1 MSALSGLRAEKGRTG
16 LRPVHGGIEKGVG
29 IFVIIEPMPS
39 TKNLSPKQLSALTA
53 VLLALPISAGI
64 YVLTTNA
71 IVGGASLLI
80 VFGGSY
86 GLILF
91 TLEKFIYR
99 KIKLIYKLIHQ
110 TKATKKEE
118 VYFKYILPQKSI
130 DEVREDVE
138 KWGEKRN
145 EEIEMLKKNE
155 AYRKEF
161 LQNLAHEFKTPI
173 FAIQGYVD
181 TLLNG
186 AMDDTFIRKK
196 FLENTA
202 KNVERLVNL
211 MNDLDEIS
219 TLERGEQLLFKQ
231 NFIIQDLIREI
242 FESLSIKT
250 HNKNIRTSIKK
261 GCESPITVF
270 ADKEKIRMVLINLVE
285 NASKYGKSS
294 GMIVASIY
302 KIDERNVLIEISDDG
317 IGIEEEHLLRIFERF
332 YRTDAAR
339 SRDKGGTGLGLA
351 ICKHI
356 IEAHGQSVHV
366 RSRPDVGTTI
376 GFTLESRRD

>member
-1 MSALSGLRAEKGRTG
+1 
-16 LRPVHGGIEKGVG
+16 
-29 IFVIIEPMPS
+29 MPS

-64 YVLTTNA
+64 YILTTNL
-71 IVGGASLLI
+71 IVGAASLVI
-80 VFGGSY
+80 VLGGSY

-145 EEIEMLKKNE
+145 EEIELLKKNE

-219 TLERGEQLLFKQ
+219 TLERGEQLLYKQ
-231 NFIIQDLIREI
+231 NFIVQDLIREI
-242 FESLSIKT
+242 FESLVDQNAQQEYPGR
-250 HNKNIRTSIKK
+250 HQK
-261 GCESPITVF
+261 G
-270 ADKEKIRMVLINLVE
+270 M
-285 NASKYGKSS
+285 
-294 GMIVASIY
+294 
-302 KIDERNVLIEISDDG
+302 
-317 IGIEEEHLLRIFERF
+317 RIPDHRF
-332 YRTDAAR
+332 R
-339 SRDKGGTGLGLA
+339 
-351 ICKHI
+351 
-356 IEAHGQSVHV
+356 
-366 RSRPDVGTTI
+366 
-376 GFTLESRRD
+376 

>member
-1 MSALSGLRAEKGRTG
+1 
-16 LRPVHGGIEKGVG
+16 
-29 IFVIIEPMPS
+29 MPS
-39 TKNLSPKQLSALTA
+39 TKNLSPRQLSALTA
-53 VLLALPISAGI
+53 IILALPISLGI
-64 YVLTTNA
+64 FLLTGNG
-71 IVGGASLLI
+71 IVGLI
-80 VFGGSY
+80 ALAVTFSGSY

-145 EEIEMLKKNE
+145 EEIELLKKNE

-186 AMDDTFIRKK
+186 AMEDPSILKK
-196 FLENTA
+196 FLENAA

-219 TLERGEQLLFKQ
+219 TLERGEQLLYKQ

-250 HNKNIRTSIKK
+250 NNKNVRPSIKK

-285 NASKYGKSS
+285 NATKYGKP
-294 GMIVASIY
+294 GGIIVASIY
-302 KIDERNVLIEISDDG
+302 KIDEKNVLIEISDDG

-366 RSRPDVGTTI
+366 RSTPDVGTTI

>member
-1 MSALSGLRAEKGRTG
+1 
-16 LRPVHGGIEKGVG
+16 
-29 IFVIIEPMPS
+29 
-39 TKNLSPKQLSALTA
+39 
-53 VLLALPISAGI
+53 LLALPISAGI
-64 YVLTTNA
+64 YILTGNG
-71 IVGGASLLI
+71 IVGIVSLLI
-80 VFGGSY
+80 IFSGSY

-145 EEIEMLKKNE
+145 EEIELLKKNE

-181 TLLNG
+181 TLLGG
-186 AMDDTFIRKK
+186 AMEDTMIRKK

-219 TLERGEQLLFKQ
+219 TLERGEQLLYKQ
-231 NFIIQDLIREI
+231 NFVVQDLIREV

-250 HNKNIRTSIKK
+250 HSKNVRTSIKK

-285 NASKYGKSS
+285 NATKYGKTGGS
-294 GMIVASIY
+294 IVASVY
-302 KIDERNVLIEISDDG
+302 KIDEKNVLIEISDDG

-376 GFTLESRRD
+376 GFMLESRRD

>member
-1 MSALSGLRAEKGRTG
+1 
-16 LRPVHGGIEKGVG
+16 
-29 IFVIIEPMPS
+29 MPS

-71 IVGGASLLI
+71 IVGAASLLI

-285 NASKYGKSS
+285 NASKYGKTG